1 MSLVDKFLN
10 EFCEIEKYLR
20 SLTQSDENKSF
31 HKLLDEAKNK
41 NRVISRYITDLQ
53 SFSKL
58 RNLLSHE
65 RYSGGHL
72 ATPPPQVVEN
82 IKELREKIMSQ
93 PKLFSLCNDD
103 ILSFDQSTSVQ
114 QVLLAMRK
122 QDFSQVPIS
131 ADDKLCGVLSSNT
144 ISRWLGSDTSEGL
157 FCTSEVTIK
166 EVMGHQ
172 EYSDNYIILSRE
184 ETLGKAVAKFEKYS
198 VQGKQ
203 LDAILVTHTGKPEQ
217 KLLGIITMAD
227 MPKIMSELY

>member
-20 SLTQSDENKSF
+20 SLTQNDENKSF
-31 HKLLDEAKNK
+31 HKLLDEAKCK
-41 NRVISRYITDLQ
+41 NRVINRYIAELR
-53 SFSKL
+53 SFAKL

-65 RYSGGHL
+65 RFGGGHV
-72 ATPPPQVVEN
+72 ATPSQQVVDK
-82 IKELREKIMSQ
+82 ICELRCKVISQ
-93 PKLFSLCNDD
+93 PKLFSLCSDD
-103 ILSFDQSTSVQ
+103 ILSFDQSTSIQ

-122 QDFSQVPIS
+122 KDFSQVPIS
-131 ADDKLCGVLSSNT
+131 AGNELCGVLSANT
-144 ISRWLGSDTSEGL
+144 ISRWLGSDASDGL

-166 EVMGHQ
+166 EVMSHQ
-172 EYSDNYIILSRE
+172 EYSDNYVVLSKQ
-184 ETLGKAVAKFEKYS
+184 ETYGKAVAKFEKYTAH
-198 VQGKQ
+198 GKQ